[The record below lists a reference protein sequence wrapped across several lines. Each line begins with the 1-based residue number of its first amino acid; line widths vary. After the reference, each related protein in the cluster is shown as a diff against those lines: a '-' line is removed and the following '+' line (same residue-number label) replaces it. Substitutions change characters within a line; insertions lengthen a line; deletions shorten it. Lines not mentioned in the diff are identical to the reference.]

1 MKKRK
6 MPWHVNLMGGFL
18 SLTGSFWPALT
29 SYFAYRVWISSPRY
43 KESRREKVWRNAAQ
57 TDTLLIN
64 GRKIVFYQWGELTKD
79 YVLLIHG
86 WSGRASQLGAF
97 VDPVYKHGRAVIS
110 FDAPGHGESQGDE
123 TTIFE
128 IADVV
133 NHIVKRY
140 GTPAAIIAHSFGCMV
155 AAFAIRK
162 YSIPVKKLITISCPT
177 DTHYLIAGFAIHFRL
192 SEKVMERFNCRLTRR
207 FGKDMYA
214 KTSADKNLAGLP
226 VKLLAVHD
234 KNDQIV
240 QWQQSEKLARV
251 VTDSQ
256 TYFTCDLGHQRLLR
270 DEELINRIMR
280 FIFN

>member
-6 MPWHVNLMGGFL
+6 MPWLVNLMGGIL
-18 SLTGSFWPALT
+18 SLSGSLWPALT

-43 KESRREKVWRNAAQ
+43 KESRREKVWRNAAS
-57 TDTLLIN
+57 TDTLLIA
-64 GRKIVFYQWGELTKD
+64 GKKIVIYQWGELTED

-97 VDPVYKHGRAVIS
+97 VDPVNRQGRAVIS

-133 NHIVKRY
+133 DHIVKQY
-140 GTPAAIIAHSFGCMV
+140 GTPSTIIAHSFGCMV
-155 AAFAIRK
+155 AAFAIRE

-177 DTHYLIAGFAIHFRL
+177 DTGYLIAGFAIHFRL
-192 SEKVMERFNCRLTRR
+192 SEKVMEQFNNRLIQR
-207 FGKDMYA
+207 FGKDMYV

-240 QWQQSEKLARV
+240 KWQQSEKLTSA
-251 VTDSQ
+251 VTGAQ
-256 TYFTCDLGHQRLLR
+256 TYFTHDLGHQSLLR
-270 DEELINRIMR
+270 DEGVINRVMR